1 MSNIKP
7 ITINPDLFKVGGG
20 TKKER
25 PSHNKTQKISTIKN
39 NIQPNKLKR
48 DLLQKIK
55 NYKQKEKNY
64 SEKVERKSIQNND
77 TNQNN
82 HTNQNNDTNQ
92 GNENNREKKG
102 IYKNLDTRENNE
114 FQNEFM
120 KSLNFL
126 QQLSQK
132 GRNKTMK
139 ANRPLINIDIPDT
152 LKENHNS
159 ESKLTITNKENGDI
173 PYGCLK
179 NGSKPTFRQ
188 WKNYTVKNTSY
199 KEPQL
204 VNLPVKSEPINS
216 VQDNQTNIIKN
227 NELSNQINNEINNEI
242 KREVSQVI
250 NNSID
255 HNQNQNT
262 YSNPNPNNA
271 YISTKTKTIKYH
283 LGKKNRKVSILI
295 KNAATRKKIN
305 AEHNKIKR
313 TSVLEMKNYLRK
325 HNLLK
330 AGSEA
335 PNDVIRKLYEQC
347 LLSGNINNTNK
358 DNLLHNYLN
367 DDK

>member
-20 TKKER
+20 TKEER

-55 NYKQKEKNY
+55 NYKQKEKNS
-64 SEKVERKSIQNND
+64 SENVERKSIQNNSIVESN
-77 TNQNN
+77 T
-82 HTNQNNDTNQ
+82 
-92 GNENNREKKG
+92 EKKG
-102 IYKNLDTRENNE
+102 IYKNLDTTENNE

-139 ANRPLINIDIPDT
+139 ANRPLINIDMPDN
-152 LKENHNS
+152 LKEKDDV
-159 ESKLTITNKENGDI
+159 ESKLTITNKENGDV

-204 VNLPVKSEPINS
+204 VNLPAKSEPINN
-216 VQDNQTNIIKN
+216 VEN
-227 NELSNQINNEINNEI
+227 NELSNQINNEI

-250 NNSID
+250 NNSI
-255 HNQNQNT
+255 HENKNQNI
-262 YSNPNPNNA
+262 YSNPYPNNG

-367 DDK
+367 DEK

>member
-20 TKKER
+20 TKKEKH
-25 PSHNKTQKISTIKN
+25 SHNKTQKISTIKN

-55 NYKQKEKNY
+55 NYKQKEKNS
-64 SEKVERKSIQNND
+64 SENVERKSIQNNS
-77 TNQNN
+77 N
-82 HTNQNNDTNQ
+82 
-92 GNENNREKKG
+92 NENNTENSTENNNEKRG

-139 ANRPLINIDIPDT
+139 VNRPLINIDIPDN
-152 LKENHNS
+152 LKEKDDI
-159 ESKLTITNKENGDI
+159 ESKLTITNKENGDV

-199 KEPQL
+199 IEPQL
-204 VNLPVKSEPINS
+204 VNLPVKSEAIIS
-216 VQDNQTNIIKN
+216 VQDNQTNIIEN
-227 NELSNQINNEINNEI
+227 NELSNEINNEI

-250 NNSID
+250 NNNI
-255 HNQNQNT
+255 HQNQNQNQNQNT
-262 YSNPNPNNA
+262 YFNPNPNNN

-305 AEHNKIKR
+305 AEHNKIRR
-313 TSVLEMKNYLRK
+313 TAVLEMKNYLRK

-367 DDK
+367 DEK

>member
-1 MSNIKP
+1 MSTIKP
-7 ITINPDLFKVGGG
+7 ITINPELFKVGGG
-20 TKKER
+20 TKKEKHL
-25 PSHNKTQKISTIKN
+25 HNKTQKISNIKN

-55 NYKQKEKNY
+55 NYKQKDKPTSINE
-64 SEKVERKSIQNND
+64 ERKSIQNNS
-77 TNQNN
+77 
-82 HTNQNNDTNQ
+82 NDESNT
-92 GNENNREKKG
+92 EKTG
-102 IYKNLDTRENNE
+102 IYKNLNTTPNNE

-120 KSLNFL
+120 KSLSFL

-132 GRNKTMK
+132 TRNKTMK
-139 ANRPLINIDIPDT
+139 ANRPVINIDIPDN
-152 LKENHNS
+152 LKEKDNI
-159 ESKLTITNKENGDI
+159 ESKLTITNKENGDV

-204 VNLPVKSEPINS
+204 VNLPVKTKSINS
-216 VQDNQTNIIKN
+216 VQDNQTNIIEN
-227 NELSNQINNEINNEI
+227 NEQSHEINNEI
-242 KREVSQVI
+242 KSEVSQVI
-250 NNSID
+250 NNTID
-255 HNQNQNT
+255 
-262 YSNPNPNNA
+262 SNPNNS

-335 PNDVIRKLYEQC
+335 PNDVIRKLYEHC
-347 LLSGNINNTNK
+347 LLSGNIHNINK

-367 DDK
+367 DEK

>member
-55 NYKQKEKNY
+55 NYKQKEKN
-64 SEKVERKSIQNND
+64 SNENVERKGIQNNS
-77 TNQNN
+77 NN
-82 HTNQNNDTNQ
+82 ANNT
-92 GNENNREKKG
+92 ENNKEKKG
-102 IYKNLDTRENNE
+102 IYKNLDTTENNE

-139 ANRPLINIDIPDT
+139 ANRPLINIDMPDN
-152 LKENHNS
+152 LKENNDS
-159 ESKLTITNKENGDI
+159 ESKLTITNKENGDV

-216 VQDNQTNIIKN
+216 VQDNKSNIIENTSN
-227 NELSNQINNEINNEI
+227 NVENNQLSNEINNEI
-242 KREVSQVI
+242 KREISQVI

-262 YSNPNPNNA
+262 YSNSNSNNG

-330 AGSEA
+330 SGSEA

-367 DDK
+367 DEK

>member
-1 MSNIKP
+1 M
-7 ITINPDLFKVGGG
+7 
-20 TKKER
+20 
-25 PSHNKTQKISTIKN
+25 
-39 NIQPNKLKR
+39 
-48 DLLQKIK
+48 
-55 NYKQKEKNY
+55 
-64 SEKVERKSIQNND
+64 
-77 TNQNN
+77 
-82 HTNQNNDTNQ
+82 
-92 GNENNREKKG
+92 
-102 IYKNLDTRENNE
+102 
-114 FQNEFM
+114 
-120 KSLNFL
+120 
-126 QQLSQK
+126 
-132 GRNKTMK
+132 
-139 ANRPLINIDIPDT
+139 
-152 LKENHNS
+152 
-159 ESKLTITNKENGDI
+159 
-173 PYGCLK
+173 K

-199 KEPQL
+199 NEPQL
-204 VNLPVKSEPINS
+204 VNLPVKSEPIIS
-216 VQDNQTNIIKN
+216 VQDNQTNII
-227 NELSNQINNEINNEI
+227 ENNEI

-250 NNSID
+250 NNSI
-255 HNQNQNT
+255 HQNQNQNQNT
-262 YSNPNPNNA
+262 YSNSNSNNN

-367 DDK
+367 DEK

>member
-7 ITINPDLFKVGGG
+7 ITINPELFKVGGG
-20 TKKER
+20 TKKEKH
-25 PSHNKTQKISTIKN
+25 SHNKTQKISTIKN
-39 NIQPNKLKR
+39 NIRPNKLKR

-55 NYKQKEKNY
+55 NYKQKEKNS
-64 SEKVERKSIQNND
+64 SENVERKSIQNNS
-77 TNQNN
+77 
-82 HTNQNNDTNQ
+82 NDESNT
-92 GNENNREKKG
+92 EKKG

-139 ANRPLINIDIPDT
+139 ANRPLINIDMPDN
-152 LKENHNS
+152 LKEKDDV
-159 ESKLTITNKENGDI
+159 ESKLTITNKENGDV

-199 KEPQL
+199 KEPPL
-204 VNLPVKSEPINS
+204 VNLPVKSETINN
-216 VQDNQTNIIKN
+216 VQDNQSNIIEKTSNNVEN
-227 NELSNQINNEINNEI
+227 NELSNELSNEI

-250 NNSID
+250 NNSI
-255 HNQNQNT
+255 HENENQNT
-262 YSNPNPNNA
+262 YSNPYPNNS

-283 LGKKNRKVSILI
+283 LGKKNRKISILI

-367 DDK
+367 DEK

>member
-20 TKKER
+20 TKKEKH
-25 PSHNKTQKISTIKN
+25 SHNKTQKISTIKN

-55 NYKQKEKNY
+55 NYKQKEKNS
-64 SEKVERKSIQNND
+64 SENVERKNIQNNSNAESN
-77 TNQNN
+77 T
-82 HTNQNNDTNQ
+82 
-92 GNENNREKKG
+92 EKKG

-139 ANRPLINIDIPDT
+139 ANRPLINIDMPDN
-152 LKENHNS
+152 LKEKHDI
-159 ESKLTITNKENGDI
+159 ESKLTITNKENGDV

-188 WKNYTVKNTSY
+188 WKNLTVKNTSY
-199 KEPQL
+199 KEPCL

-216 VQDNQTNIIKN
+216 LQDNQSNIIEN
-227 NELSNQINNEINNEI
+227 NELSNEINKEI

-255 HNQNQNT
+255 ENRNSNSNT
-262 YSNPNPNNA
+262 YSNPNLNNS

-367 DDK
+367 DEK

>member
-1 MSNIKP
+1 
-7 ITINPDLFKVGGG
+7 
-20 TKKER
+20 
-25 PSHNKTQKISTIKN
+25 
-39 NIQPNKLKR
+39 
-48 DLLQKIK
+48 
-55 NYKQKEKNY
+55 
-64 SEKVERKSIQNND
+64 
-77 TNQNN
+77 
-82 HTNQNNDTNQ
+82 
-92 GNENNREKKG
+92 
-102 IYKNLDTRENNE
+102 
-114 FQNEFM
+114 M

-139 ANRPLINIDIPDT
+139 ANRPLINIDMPDN
-152 LKENHNS
+152 LKEKDDV
-159 ESKLTITNKENGDI
+159 ESKLTITNKENGDV

-188 WKNYTVKNTSY
+188 WKNYTVKNTTY

-216 VQDNQTNIIKN
+216 VQDNKSNIIEN
-227 NELSNQINNEINNEI
+227 NKLSNEINNEI

-262 YSNPNPNNA
+262 YSNPNSNNS

-313 TSVLEMKNYLRK
+313 SSVLEMKNYLRK

-367 DDK
+367 DEK

>member
-7 ITINPDLFKVGGG
+7 ITINPDLFKVGG

-25 PSHNKTQKISTIKN
+25 PSHNKTQKISTLKN

-55 NYKQKEKNY
+55 NYKQKEKNA
-64 SEKVERKSIQNND
+64 SENVERKSI
-77 TNQNN
+77 
-82 HTNQNNDTNQ
+82 QNNDTNQ

-102 IYKNLDTRENNE
+102 IYKNLDTTENNE
-114 FQNEFM
+114 FQNEFI

-132 GRNKTMK
+132 GRNKTLK
-139 ANRPLINIDIPDT
+139 TNRPLINIDMPDN
-152 LKENHNS
+152 LKENNDS
-159 ESKLTITNKENGDI
+159 ESKLTITNKENGDV

-216 VQDNQTNIIKN
+216 VQDNKSNIIEN
-227 NELSNQINNEINNEI
+227 NELSNQINNEI

-262 YSNPNPNNA
+262 YSNPYPNNG

-305 AEHNKIKR
+305 AEYNKIKR
-313 TSVLEMKNYLRK
+313 TSLLEMKNYLRK

-335 PNDVIRKLYEQC
+335 PNDIIRKLYEQC

-367 DDK
+367 DEK

>member
-55 NYKQKEKNY
+55 NYKQKEKN
-64 SEKVERKSIQNND
+64 SNENVERKSIQNNS
-77 TNQNN
+77 
-82 HTNQNNDTNQ
+82 ND
-92 GNENNREKKG
+92 ESNREKKG

-139 ANRPLINIDIPDT
+139 ANRPLINIDMPDN
-152 LKENHNS
+152 LKENNDS
-159 ESKLTITNKENGDI
+159 ESKLTITNKENGEV

-204 VNLPVKSEPINS
+204 INLPVKSEPINS
-216 VQDNQTNIIKN
+216 VQDNQLNIIEN
-227 NELSNQINNEINNEI
+227 NELPTEINNEI

-262 YSNPNPNNA
+262 YSNSNSNNG

-313 TSVLEMKNYLRK
+313 SSVLEMKNYLRK

-367 DDK
+367 DEK

>member
-7 ITINPDLFKVGGG
+7 ITINPELFKVGGG
-20 TKKER
+20 TKKEKH
-25 PSHNKTQKISTIKN
+25 SHNKTQKISTIKN

-55 NYKQKEKNY
+55 NYKQKEKNS
-64 SEKVERKSIQNND
+64 SENVERKSIQNNS
-77 TNQNN
+77 
-82 HTNQNNDTNQ
+82 ND
-92 GNENNREKKG
+92 ESNREKKG

-139 ANRPLINIDIPDT
+139 ANRPLINIDMPDN
-152 LKENHNS
+152 LKENNDS
-159 ESKLTITNKENGDI
+159 ESELTITNKENGDV

-250 NNSID
+250 NNSIEQ
-255 HNQNQNT
+255 NGNQNT
-262 YSNPNPNNA
+262 YFNPKSNNG

>member
-7 ITINPDLFKVGGG
+7 ITINPDLFKLGGG
-20 TKKER
+20 TKKEKH
-25 PSHNKTQKISTIKN
+25 SHNKTQKISTIKN

-55 NYKQKEKNY
+55 NYKQKENN
-64 SEKVERKSIQNND
+64 SNDNVEKKSIQNNS
-77 TNQNN
+77 NN
-82 HTNQNNDTNQ
+82 ANNR
-92 GNENNREKKG
+92 ENNKEKKG
-102 IYKNLDTRENNE
+102 IYNNLDTTENNE

-139 ANRPLINIDIPDT
+139 ANRPIINIDMPDN
-152 LKENHNS
+152 LKENHDN
-159 ESKLTITNKENGDI
+159 ESKLTITNKENGVL

-204 VNLPVKSEPINS
+204 VNLPVKSEPINN
-216 VQDNQTNIIKN
+216 VLDNQTNIIENTSNNVEN
-227 NELSNQINNEINNEI
+227 NEVSNEINNEI
-242 KREVSQVI
+242 KREISQVI
-250 NNSID
+250 NNSI
-255 HNQNQNT
+255 HQKQNQNT
-262 YSNPNPNNA
+262 YSNPNSNNN

-367 DDK
+367 DEK

>member
-7 ITINPDLFKVGGG
+7 ITINPDLFKLGGG

-25 PSHNKTQKISTIKN
+25 SSHNKTQKISTIKN

-55 NYKQKEKNY
+55 IYKKKEKNS
-64 SEKVERKSIQNND
+64 SENIERKSILSND
-77 TNQNN
+77 NTQK
-82 HTNQNNDTNQ
+82 
-92 GNENNREKKG
+92 EG
-102 IYKNLDTRENNE
+102 IYNNLETSNNSSSE

-126 QQLSQK
+126 QELSKK

-139 ANRPLINIDIPDT
+139 SNRPIINIDVPDT
-152 LKENHNS
+152 LKEKYNI
-159 ESKLTITNKENGDI
+159 ESKLTIKNQENGDV

-188 WKNYTVKNTSY
+188 WKNYTVKNTSC

-204 VNLPVKSEPINS
+204 VNIPQIVKNVENNIVENNIVENNILENNNINDEMKTEVS
-216 VQDNQTNIIKN
+216 NIINNKENINDIRNPIDKN
-227 NELSNQINNEINNEI
+227 S
-242 KREVSQVI
+242 
-250 NNSID
+250 
-255 HNQNQNT
+255 
-262 YSNPNPNNA
+262 

-347 LLSGNINNTNK
+347 LLSGNIHNTNK
-358 DNLLHNYLN
+358 DNILHNYLN
-367 DDK
+367 DEK

>member
-7 ITINPDLFKVGGG
+7 ITINPELFKVGGG
-20 TKKER
+20 TKKEKH
-25 PSHNKTQKISTIKN
+25 SHNKTQKISTIKN

-55 NYKQKEKNY
+55 NYKQKEKNS
-64 SEKVERKSIQNND
+64 SENVERKSIQNNS
-77 TNQNN
+77 
-82 HTNQNNDTNQ
+82 NDESNT
-92 GNENNREKKG
+92 EKKG

-139 ANRPLINIDIPDT
+139 ANRPLINIDMPDN
-152 LKENHNS
+152 LKEKDDV
-159 ESKLTITNKENGDI
+159 ESKLTITNKENGDV

-204 VNLPVKSEPINS
+204 VNLPVKSETINN
-216 VQDNQTNIIKN
+216 VQHNQSNIIEKTSNPSNNIEN
-227 NELSNQINNEINNEI
+227 NELSNQINNEI

-250 NNSID
+250 NDNNNHI
-255 HNQNQNT
+255 QNQNT
-262 YSNPNPNNA
+262 YSNSNSNNG

-313 TSVLEMKNYLRK
+313 TPVLEMKNYLRK

-330 AGSEA
+330 AGNEA

-358 DNLLHNYLN
+358 ENLLHNYLN
-367 DDK
+367 DEN

>member
-20 TKKER
+20 TKKEKH
-25 PSHNKTQKISTIKN
+25 SHNKTQKISTIKN

-55 NYKQKEKNY
+55 NYKQKEKNF
-64 SEKVERKSIQNND
+64 SENVERKSIQNNS
-77 TNQNN
+77 
-82 HTNQNNDTNQ
+82 NDESST
-92 GNENNREKKG
+92 EKKG
-102 IYKNLDTRENNE
+102 IYKNLDTTENNE

-139 ANRPLINIDIPDT
+139 ANRPLINIDMPDN
-152 LKENHNS
+152 LKEKDEI
-159 ESKLTITNKENGDI
+159 ESKLTITNKDSDDV

-179 NGSKPTFRQ
+179 NGNKPTFRQ
-188 WKNYTVKNTSY
+188 WKNLTVKNTSY
-199 KEPQL
+199 KEPRL

-216 VQDNQTNIIKN
+216 LQDNQSNIIEN
-227 NELSNQINNEINNEI
+227 NELPNEINKEI

-255 HNQNQNT
+255 ENRNSDSNT
-262 YSNPNPNNA
+262 YSNPNLNNS

-367 DDK
+367 DEK

>member
-25 PSHNKTQKISTIKN
+25 PSHNKTQKISTLKN

-55 NYKQKEKNY
+55 NYKQKEKNA
-64 SEKVERKSIQNND
+64 SENVERKSI
-77 TNQNN
+77 
-82 HTNQNNDTNQ
+82 QNNDTNQ

-102 IYKNLDTRENNE
+102 IYKNLDTTENNE
-114 FQNEFM
+114 FQNEFI

-132 GRNKTMK
+132 GRNKTLK
-139 ANRPLINIDIPDT
+139 TNRPLINIDMPDN
-152 LKENHNS
+152 LKENNDS
-159 ESKLTITNKENGDI
+159 ESKLTITNKENGDV

-216 VQDNQTNIIKN
+216 VQDNKSNIIEN
-227 NELSNQINNEINNEI
+227 NELSNQINNEI

-262 YSNPNPNNA
+262 YSNPYPNNG

-305 AEHNKIKR
+305 AEYNKIKR
-313 TSVLEMKNYLRK
+313 TSLLEMKNYLRK

-335 PNDVIRKLYEQC
+335 PNDIIRKLYEQC

-367 DDK
+367 DEK

>member
-48 DLLQKIK
+48 DLLQRIK
-55 NYKQKEKNY
+55 NYKQKEKNS
-64 SEKVERKSIQNND
+64 SENVERKSIQNND
-77 TNQNN
+77 N
-82 HTNQNNDTNQ
+82 NQ
-92 GNENNREKKG
+92 GNENNENNREKKG
-102 IYKNLDTRENNE
+102 IYKNLDTTENNE

-126 QQLSQK
+126 QELSQK

-139 ANRPLINIDIPDT
+139 TNRPLINIDIPDN
-152 LKENHNS
+152 LKENNDS
-159 ESKLTITNKENGDI
+159 ESKLTITNKENGDV

-188 WKNYTVKNTSY
+188 WKNYTVKNTTY

-216 VQDNQTNIIKN
+216 VQDNQLNIIEN
-227 NELSNQINNEINNEI
+227 NELSNEI

-262 YSNPNPNNA
+262 YSNSNSNNG

-313 TSVLEMKNYLRK
+313 SSVLEMKNYLRK

-358 DNLLHNYLN
+358 ENLLHNYLN
-367 DDK
+367 DEK

>member
-20 TKKER
+20 TKKEKH
-25 PSHNKTQKISTIKN
+25 SHNKTQKISTIKN

-55 NYKQKEKNY
+55 NYKQKEKNS
-64 SEKVERKSIQNND
+64 SENVERKSIQNNINLESN
-77 TNQNN
+77 T
-82 HTNQNNDTNQ
+82 
-92 GNENNREKKG
+92 ENNKEKKG
-102 IYKNLDTRENNE
+102 IYNNLDTTENNE

-139 ANRPLINIDIPDT
+139 VNRPLINIDMPDN
-152 LKENHNS
+152 LKEKDDF
-159 ESKLTITNKENGDI
+159 ESKLTITNKENGDV

-204 VNLPVKSEPINS
+204 VNLPLKSEPINS
-216 VQDNQTNIIKN
+216 VQDNQSNNVEN
-227 NELSNQINNEINNEI
+227 NELPNEINNEI

-250 NNSID
+250 NNSI
-255 HNQNQNT
+255 HENQNQNQNT
-262 YSNPNPNNA
+262 YSNSNTNNN

-367 DDK
+367 DEK

>member
-20 TKKER
+20 TKKEKH
-25 PSHNKTQKISTIKN
+25 SHNKTQKISTIKS

-55 NYKQKEKNY
+55 NYKQKEKN
-64 SEKVERKSIQNND
+64 SNENVERKSIQNNS
-77 TNQNN
+77 NN
-82 HTNQNNDTNQ
+82 ANNT
-92 GNENNREKKG
+92 EKKG
-102 IYKNLDTRENNE
+102 IYKNLDTTENNE

-139 ANRPLINIDIPDT
+139 ANRPLINIDMPDN
-152 LKENHNS
+152 LKENNDS
-159 ESKLTITNKENGDI
+159 ESKLTITNKENGDV

-216 VQDNQTNIIKN
+216 VQYNQPNIIERSSNNVEN
-227 NELSNQINNEINNEI
+227 NELSNEINNEI
-242 KREVSQVI
+242 KSEVSQVI
-250 NNSID
+250 NNSI
-255 HNQNQNT
+255 HQNQNT
-262 YSNPNPNNA
+262 YSNSNSNNG

-367 DDK
+367 DEK

>member
-7 ITINPDLFKVGGG
+7 ITINPELFKVGGG
-20 TKKER
+20 TKKEKH
-25 PSHNKTQKISTIKN
+25 SHNKTQKISTIKN
-39 NIQPNKLKR
+39 NIRPNKLKR

-55 NYKQKEKNY
+55 NYKQKEKNS
-64 SEKVERKSIQNND
+64 SENVERKSIQNNS
-77 TNQNN
+77 
-82 HTNQNNDTNQ
+82 NDESNT
-92 GNENNREKKG
+92 EKKG

-132 GRNKTMK
+132 GSNKTMK
-139 ANRPLINIDIPDT
+139 ANRPLINIDMPDN
-152 LKENHNS
+152 LKEKDDV
-159 ESKLTITNKENGDI
+159 ESKLTITNKENGDV

-199 KEPQL
+199 KEPPL
-204 VNLPVKSEPINS
+204 VNLPVKSETINN
-216 VQDNQTNIIKN
+216 VQDNQSNIIEKTSNNVEN
-227 NELSNQINNEINNEI
+227 NELSNELSNEI

-250 NNSID
+250 NNSI
-255 HNQNQNT
+255 HENENQNT
-262 YSNPNPNNA
+262 YSNPYPNNS

-283 LGKKNRKVSILI
+283 LGKKNRKISILI

-367 DDK
+367 DEK

>member
-20 TKKER
+20 TKKEKH
-25 PSHNKTQKISTIKN
+25 SHNKTQKISTIKN

-55 NYKQKEKNY
+55 TYKQKEKNS
-64 SEKVERKSIQNND
+64 SENVERKSIQNNSIVESN
-77 TNQNN
+77 T
-82 HTNQNNDTNQ
+82 
-92 GNENNREKKG
+92 EKKG
-102 IYKNLDTRENNE
+102 IYKNLDTTENNE

-139 ANRPLINIDIPDT
+139 ANRPLINIDMPDN
-152 LKENHNS
+152 LKEKDDV
-159 ESKLTITNKENGDI
+159 ESKLTITNKENGDV

-188 WKNYTVKNTSY
+188 WKNYTVKNTTY

-204 VNLPVKSEPINS
+204 ISLPVKSEPINS
-216 VQDNQTNIIKN
+216 VQNNQSNIIENTLNIIDN
-227 NELSNQINNEINNEI
+227 NEVSNQINNEI
-242 KREVSQVI
+242 KREVSQLI

-255 HNQNQNT
+255 KNQNT
-262 YSNPNPNNA
+262 YSNPYPNNG

-330 AGSEA
+330 AGSES

-367 DDK
+367 DEK

>member
-20 TKKER
+20 TKKEKH
-25 PSHNKTQKISTIKN
+25 SHNKTQKISTIKN

-55 NYKQKEKNY
+55 NYKKKEKNS
-64 SEKVERKSIQNND
+64 SENVERKSIQNNS
-77 TNQNN
+77 
-82 HTNQNNDTNQ
+82 ND
-92 GNENNREKKG
+92 ENTEKKG

-139 ANRPLINIDIPDT
+139 TNRPLINIDMPDN
-152 LKENHNS
+152 LKEKDDV
-159 ESKLTITNKENGDI
+159 ESKLTITNKENGDV

-188 WKNYTVKNTSY
+188 WKNYTIKNTSY

-204 VNLPVKSEPINS
+204 VNLPLKSESINT
-216 VQDNQTNIIKN
+216 VQDNQTNIIEKTSNPSNNVEN
-227 NELSNQINNEINNEI
+227 NELSNEI
-242 KREVSQVI
+242 KTEVSQLI
-250 NNSID
+250 NNSIE
-255 HNQNQNT
+255 QNQNT
-262 YSNPNPNNA
+262 YSKPNLNNVNNG
-271 YISTKTKTIKYH
+271 YINTKTKTIKYH

-367 DDK
+367 DEK

>member
-20 TKKER
+20 TKKEKH
-25 PSHNKTQKISTIKN
+25 SHNKTQKISTIKN

-55 NYKQKEKNY
+55 NYKQKEKNS
-64 SEKVERKSIQNND
+64 SENVERKSIQNNS
-77 TNQNN
+77 NN
-82 HTNQNNDTNQ
+82 ANNT
-92 GNENNREKKG
+92 ENNKEKKG
-102 IYKNLDTRENNE
+102 IYNNLDTTENNE

-139 ANRPLINIDIPDT
+139 ANRPLINIDMPDN
-152 LKENHNS
+152 LKEKDDV
-159 ESKLTITNKENGDI
+159 ESKLTITNKENGDV

-204 VNLPVKSEPINS
+204 VNLPVKSETINN
-216 VQDNQTNIIKN
+216 VQDNQTNIIEKTSN
-227 NELSNQINNEINNEI
+227 NFENNDLPNEINNEI

-255 HNQNQNT
+255 KNQNT
-262 YSNPNPNNA
+262 YSNPYPNNG

-367 DDK
+367 DEK

>member
-20 TKKER
+20 TKKEKH
-25 PSHNKTQKISTIKN
+25 SHNKTQKISTIKN

-55 NYKQKEKNY
+55 NYKQKDKIS
-64 SEKVERKSIQNND
+64 SENVERKSIQNNS
-77 TNQNN
+77 NN
-82 HTNQNNDTNQ
+82 ANNR
-92 GNENNREKKG
+92 ENNKEKKG
-102 IYKNLDTRENNE
+102 IYNNLDTTENNE

-132 GRNKTMK
+132 GRNKTLK
-139 ANRPLINIDIPDT
+139 ANRPLINIDMPDN
-152 LKENHNS
+152 LKENNDS
-159 ESKLTITNKENGDI
+159 ESKLTITNKENGDV

-204 VNLPVKSEPINS
+204 INLPVKSEPINS
-216 VQDNQTNIIKN
+216 VQDNQLNNLEN
-227 NELSNQINNEINNEI
+227 NEVSNQINNEI

-262 YSNPNPNNA
+262 YSNPYPNNG

-367 DDK
+367 DEK

>member
-55 NYKQKEKNY
+55 NYKQKEKNS
-64 SEKVERKSIQNND
+64 SENVERKSIQNNSNVESN
-77 TNQNN
+77 T
-82 HTNQNNDTNQ
+82 
-92 GNENNREKKG
+92 EKKG
-102 IYKNLDTRENNE
+102 IYKNLDTTENNE

-139 ANRPLINIDIPDT
+139 ANRPVINIDMPDN
-152 LKENHNS
+152 LKEKDDI
-159 ESKLTITNKENGDI
+159 ESKLTITNKENGDV

-204 VNLPVKSEPINS
+204 VNLPVKSESINNI
-216 VQDNQTNIIKN
+216 QDNKSNIHENTSNNIEN
-227 NELSNQINNEINNEI
+227 NEVSNEINNEI
-242 KREVSQVI
+242 KREVSHVI
-250 NNSID
+250 NNSI
-255 HNQNQNT
+255 HQNQNT
-262 YSNPNPNNA
+262 YYNPNSNNS

-305 AEHNKIKR
+305 TEHNKIKR

-367 DDK
+367 DEK

>member
-55 NYKQKEKNY
+55 NYKQKEKNS
-64 SEKVERKSIQNND
+64 SENVERKSIQNNS
-77 TNQNN
+77 
-82 HTNQNNDTNQ
+82 NDESNT
-92 GNENNREKKG
+92 EKTG

-139 ANRPLINIDIPDT
+139 ANRPLINIDMPDN
-152 LKENHNS
+152 LKEKDDV

-204 VNLPVKSEPINS
+204 VNLPVKSETINN
-216 VQDNQTNIIKN
+216 VHDNQTNIIENNLNNVEN
-227 NELSNQINNEINNEI
+227 NELPNEINNEI

-255 HNQNQNT
+255 KNLNT
-262 YSNPNPNNA
+262 YSNPYPNNS
-271 YISTKTKTIKYH
+271 YISTKTKSIKYH

-367 DDK
+367 DEK

>member
-55 NYKQKEKNY
+55 NYKQKEKN
-64 SEKVERKSIQNND
+64 SNENVERKSI
-77 TNQNN
+77 
-82 HTNQNNDTNQ
+82 QNNDTNQ

-102 IYKNLDTRENNE
+102 IYKNLDTTENNE

-139 ANRPLINIDIPDT
+139 ANRPLINIDMPDN
-152 LKENHNS
+152 LKENNDS
-159 ESKLTITNKENGDI
+159 ESKLTITNKENGDV

-204 VNLPVKSEPINS
+204 INLPVKSEPINS
-216 VQDNQTNIIKN
+216 VQDNQLNNLEN
-227 NELSNQINNEINNEI
+227 NEVSNQINNEI

-262 YSNPNPNNA
+262 YSNPYPNNG

-347 LLSGNINNTNK
+347 LLSGNIINTNK

-367 DDK
+367 DEK

>member
-55 NYKQKEKNY
+55 NYKQKEKNA
-64 SEKVERKSIQNND
+64 SENVERKSIQNNNS
-77 TNQNN
+77 NQS
-82 HTNQNNDTNQ
+82 
-92 GNENNREKKG
+92 NENNREKKG
-102 IYKNLDTRENNE
+102 IYKNLDTTENNK

-139 ANRPLINIDIPDT
+139 ANRPLINIDMPDN
-152 LKENHNS
+152 LKENNDS
-159 ESKLTITNKENGDI
+159 ESKLTITNKENGDV

-179 NGSKPTFRQ
+179 NGTKPTFRQ

-216 VQDNQTNIIKN
+216 VQDNKSNIIEN
-227 NELSNQINNEINNEI
+227 NELSNQINNEI

-250 NNSID
+250 NNSIEQ
-255 HNQNQNT
+255 NGNQNT
-262 YSNPNPNNA
+262 YFNPKSNNG

-313 TSVLEMKNYLRK
+313 SSVLEMKNYLRK

-367 DDK
+367 DEK

>member
-20 TKKER
+20 TKKEKH
-25 PSHNKTQKISTIKN
+25 SHNKTQKISTIKN

-55 NYKQKEKNY
+55 NYKHKQKNF
-64 SEKVERKSIQNND
+64 SETVGRKSIQNNI
-77 TNQNN
+77 N
-82 HTNQNNDTNQ
+82 HESN
-92 GNENNREKKG
+92 GEKKG
-102 IYKNLDTRENNE
+102 IYRNLDTRENNE

-126 QQLSQK
+126 QELSQK
-132 GRNKTMK
+132 GHNKTIK
-139 ANRPLINIDIPDT
+139 ANRPPINIDMPDN
-152 LKENHNS
+152 LKEKDEI
-159 ESKLTITNKENGDI
+159 ESNLTVTNKENGDV

-199 KEPQL
+199 KDPQL
-204 VNLPVKSEPINS
+204 VNLSVKSEPIIS
-216 VQDNQTNIIKN
+216 VQDNKSNIIENTSYSSN
-227 NELSNQINNEINNEI
+227 NELSNQINNEI

-250 NNSID
+250 NDSID
-255 HNQNQNT
+255 QNLKENT
-262 YSNPNPNNA
+262 YSNPNINNS
-271 YISTKTKTIKYH
+271 YISTKTKSIKYH

-347 LLSGNINNTNK
+347 LLSGNINNTNR

-367 DDK
+367 DEK

>member
-20 TKKER
+20 TKKEKH
-25 PSHNKTQKISTIKN
+25 SHNKTQKISTIKN

-64 SEKVERKSIQNND
+64 NENVEKKSIQNN
-77 TNQNN
+77 NN
-82 HTNQNNDTNQ
+82 NANNR
-92 GNENNREKKG
+92 ENNKEKKG
-102 IYKNLDTRENNE
+102 IYNNLEPRENNE

-139 ANRPLINIDIPDT
+139 ANRPLINIDIPDN
-152 LKENHNS
+152 LKEKDDI
-159 ESKLTITNKENGDI
+159 ESKITITNKENGDV

-204 VNLPVKSEPINS
+204 VNLPVKSQPINN
-216 VQDNQTNIIKN
+216 VQDNKTNIIEN
-227 NELSNQINNEINNEI
+227 NELPNEINNEI
-242 KREVSQVI
+242 KREISQVI

-255 HNQNQNT
+255 QNRNQNT
-262 YSNPNPNNA
+262 YSNPEPNNN

-295 KNAATRKKIN
+295 KNAATRKKID

-367 DDK
+367 DEK

>member
-55 NYKQKEKNY
+55 NYKQKEKN
-64 SEKVERKSIQNND
+64 SNENVERKSIQN
-77 TNQNN
+77 
-82 HTNQNNDTNQ
+82 
-92 GNENNREKKG
+92 NENNREKKG

-139 ANRPLINIDIPDT
+139 ANRPLINIDMPDN
-152 LKENHNS
+152 LKENNDS
-159 ESKLTITNKENGDI
+159 ESKLTITNKENGEV

-204 VNLPVKSEPINS
+204 INLPVKSEPINS
-216 VQDNQTNIIKN
+216 VQDNQLNIIEN
-227 NELSNQINNEINNEI
+227 NELPTEINNEI

-262 YSNPNPNNA
+262 YSNSNSNNG

-313 TSVLEMKNYLRK
+313 SSVLEMKNYLRK

-367 DDK
+367 DEK

>member
-1 MSNIKP
+1 MN
-7 ITINPDLFKVGGG
+7 
-20 TKKER
+20 
-25 PSHNKTQKISTIKN
+25 
-39 NIQPNKLKR
+39 
-48 DLLQKIK
+48 
-55 NYKQKEKNY
+55 
-64 SEKVERKSIQNND
+64 
-77 TNQNN
+77 
-82 HTNQNNDTNQ
+82 
-92 GNENNREKKG
+92 
-102 IYKNLDTRENNE
+102 
-114 FQNEFM
+114 
-120 KSLNFL
+120 SLNFL

-139 ANRPLINIDIPDT
+139 ANRPVINIDMPDN
-152 LKENHNS
+152 LKENHDS
-159 ESKLTITNKENGDI
+159 ESKLTITNKENNDI

-179 NGSKPTFRQ
+179 NGTKPTFRQ
-188 WKNYTVKNTSY
+188 WKNHTVKNTSY

-204 VNLPVKSEPINS
+204 VNLPVKNVPINS
-216 VQDNQTNIIKN
+216 VQDNKSNINESTLNNLEN
-227 NELSNQINNEINNEI
+227 NEVSNEI

-250 NNSID
+250 NDNNNHI
-255 HNQNQNT
+255 QNQNT
-262 YSNPNPNNA
+262 YSNSNLNNN

-367 DDK
+367 DEK

>member
-20 TKKER
+20 TKKEKS
-25 PSHNKTQKISTIKN
+25 SHNKTQKISSIKN

-55 NYKQKEKNY
+55 NYKQKEKNS
-64 SEKVERKSIQNND
+64 SENVERKSNSSNN
-77 TNQNN
+77 NVEKQGVYNN
-82 HTNQNNDTNQ
+82 LETS
-92 GNENNREKKG
+92 
-102 IYKNLDTRENNE
+102 KNSSNE

-139 ANRPLINIDIPDT
+139 ANRPIINIDIPDT

-179 NGSKPTFRQ
+179 NGNKPTFRQ

-204 VNLPVKSEPINS
+204 VNLPVKSEHINS
-216 VQDNQTNIIKN
+216 VQDNKSNNIENTSNNIEN
-227 NELSNQINNEINNEI
+227 NELSNQINNEI

-250 NNSID
+250 NNSIHEN

-262 YSNPNPNNA
+262 YSIPNPNN

-335 PNDVIRKLYEQC
+335 PNDIIRKLYEQC

-367 DDK
+367 DEK

>member
-7 ITINPDLFKVGGG
+7 ITINPELFKVGGG
-20 TKKER
+20 TKKEKH
-25 PSHNKTQKISTIKN
+25 SHNKTQKISTIKN

-55 NYKQKEKNY
+55 NYKQKEKNS
-64 SEKVERKSIQNND
+64 SENVERKSIQNNS
-77 TNQNN
+77 
-82 HTNQNNDTNQ
+82 NDESNT
-92 GNENNREKKG
+92 EKKG

-139 ANRPLINIDIPDT
+139 ANRPLINIDMPDN
-152 LKENHNS
+152 LKEKDDV
-159 ESKLTITNKENGDI
+159 ESKLTITNKENGDV

-204 VNLPVKSEPINS
+204 VNLPVKSETINN
-216 VQDNQTNIIKN
+216 VQHNQSNIIEKTSNPSNNIEN
-227 NELSNQINNEINNEI
+227 NELSNQINNEI

-250 NNSID
+250 NDNNNHI
-255 HNQNQNT
+255 QNQNT
-262 YSNPNPNNA
+262 YSNSNSNNG

-335 PNDVIRKLYEQC
+335 PNDIIRKLYEQC

-367 DDK
+367 DEK

>member
-7 ITINPDLFKVGGG
+7 ITINPDLFKLGGG

-55 NYKQKEKNY
+55 NYKQKEKN
-64 SEKVERKSIQNND
+64 SNENVERKNIQNND
-77 TNQNN
+77 S
-82 HTNQNNDTNQ
+82 
-92 GNENNREKKG
+92 NESNTGKKG
-102 IYKNLDTRENNE
+102 IYKNLDTTENNE

-139 ANRPLINIDIPDT
+139 ANRPLINIDMPDN
-152 LKENHNS
+152 LKENNDS
-159 ESKLTITNKENGDI
+159 ESKLTITNKENGDV

-216 VQDNQTNIIKN
+216 VQYNQPNIIERSSNNVEN
-227 NELSNQINNEINNEI
+227 NELSNEINNEI
-242 KREVSQVI
+242 KSEVSQVI
-250 NNSID
+250 NNSI
-255 HNQNQNT
+255 HQNQNT
-262 YSNPNPNNA
+262 YSNSNSNNG

-313 TSVLEMKNYLRK
+313 SSVLEMKNYLRK

-367 DDK
+367 DEK

>member
-20 TKKER
+20 TKKEKH
-25 PSHNKTQKISTIKN
+25 SHNKTQKISTIKS

-55 NYKQKEKNY
+55 NYKQKEKN
-64 SEKVERKSIQNND
+64 SNENVERKSIQNNS
-77 TNQNN
+77 NN
-82 HTNQNNDTNQ
+82 ANNT
-92 GNENNREKKG
+92 EKKG
-102 IYKNLDTRENNE
+102 IYKNLDTTENNE

-139 ANRPLINIDIPDT
+139 ANRPLINIDMPDN
-152 LKENHNS
+152 LKENNDS
-159 ESKLTITNKENGDI
+159 DSKLTITNKENGDV

-216 VQDNQTNIIKN
+216 VQYNQPNIIERSSNNVEN
-227 NELSNQINNEINNEI
+227 NELSNEINNEI
-242 KREVSQVI
+242 KSEVSQVI
-250 NNSID
+250 NNSI
-255 HNQNQNT
+255 HQNQNT
-262 YSNPNPNNA
+262 YSNSNSNNG

-313 TSVLEMKNYLRK
+313 SSVLEMKNYLRK

-367 DDK
+367 DEK

>member
-7 ITINPDLFKVGGG
+7 IAINPDLFKVGGG

-55 NYKQKEKNY
+55 NYKQKEKNA
-64 SEKVERKSIQNND
+64 SENIERKSIQNND
-77 TNQNN
+77 S
-82 HTNQNNDTNQ
+82 
-92 GNENNREKKG
+92 NENNREKKG
-102 IYKNLDTRENNE
+102 IYKNLDTTENNQ

-139 ANRPLINIDIPDT
+139 ANRPLINIDMPDN
-152 LKENHNS
+152 LKENHDN
-159 ESKLTITNKENGDI
+159 ESKLTITNKENGDV

-199 KEPQL
+199 KQPQL
-204 VNLPVKSEPINS
+204 VNLPVKSEPINN
-216 VQDNQTNIIKN
+216 VQDNQTNIIEN
-227 NELSNQINNEINNEI
+227 NELSNEINNEI

-262 YSNPNPNNA
+262 YSNPNPNNG

-313 TSVLEMKNYLRK
+313 SSVLEMKNYLRK

-367 DDK
+367 DEK